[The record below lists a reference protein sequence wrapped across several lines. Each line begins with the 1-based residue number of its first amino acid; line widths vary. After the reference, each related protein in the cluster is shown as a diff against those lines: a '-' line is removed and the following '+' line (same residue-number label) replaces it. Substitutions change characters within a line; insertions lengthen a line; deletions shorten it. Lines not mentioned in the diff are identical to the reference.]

1 MHVVSQIPG
10 IGAAK
15 TSTVPMLDSESDSDL
30 SELSDD
36 DISIGSLKA
45 AELEADIQ
53 SMTPAERAEH
63 ETFGDEYEG
72 PRLSDEHA
80 SKLLI
85 LMGHASTCPC
95 HHKSEK
101 EKDIC
106 RSTKYMM
113 LHVRDCPGTTST
125 FDVCPFPWC
134 RKVKHLLYHL
144 VSCSE
149 PDQCSICSPK
159 DLPKGLEGLVGLNA
173 HRMKGHRERMIAAA
187 KATLKA
193 KTNPVAKPPPVNGS
207 ATATQT
213 NNLRKVISGATLSA
227 AQAPAAQ
234 ESAPL
239 NSKIECVPAQVTSN
253 PSTITA
259 AATVD
264 TGVNGNSHVPNPVT
278 IAQAH
283 DPLTQTNSDSYEAA
297 MSQEDSQEDE
307 DEDFD
312 INAEIAKLDEQ
323 LDPDPSEESYSAS
336 DKNHFLQ
343 TAKTEASH
351 SGSIALPQSPLA
363 PLTRDSSDGT
373 SVPSDKLAMSNLNA
387 STNSANCPTSSNI
400 TMAYENSNGNAEI
413 STEDEQVLPTPIF
426 AIKMEDNDAD
436 ADAAEVSDLLAP
448 SDVYVSAE
456 EQTDFKLDPDFL
468 ETSDAITT
476 SDFAMVA
483 GDFSDT
489 TADNNDMIVIA
500 SEVAAAA
507 VSIESTPDVATA
519 TAAAVVAA
527 AAAATEVNVEHTNTA
542 GGVKVN

>member
-10 IGAAK
+10 IGVTK
-15 TSTVPMLDSESDSDL
+15 TSAVPILDSESDSDL

-144 VSCSE
+144 VSCTE
-149 PDQCSICSPK
+149 PDQCPICSPK
-159 DLPKGLEGLVGLNA
+159 NLPKGLEGLVGLNA
-173 HRMKGHRERMIAAA
+173 HRMKEHRERMIAAA

-193 KTNPVAKPPPVNGS
+193 KINPVAKPPPVNGS

-227 AQAPAAQ
+227 AAQAPAAQ
-234 ESAPL
+234 ESAPV
-239 NSKIECVPAQVTSN
+239 NSKIEYVPAQVTSN

-259 AATVD
+259 TATVD
-264 TGVNGNSHVPNPVT
+264 TEDNGSSHVPNPVT

-283 DPLTQTNSDSYEAA
+283 DPLTQAGTDPYEQA
-297 MSQEDSQEDE
+297 MSQEDSQ

-312 INAEIAKLDEQ
+312 INAEIAKLDE
-323 LDPDPSEESYSAS
+323 LNSDPSEEAYAAS
-336 DKNHFLQ
+336 DKNHVLQ
-343 TAKTEASH
+343 TVKIEASN

-373 SVPSDKLAMSNLNA
+373 KASSDKLAMPNLNA
-387 STNSANCPTSSNI
+387 STYSVNCPTSSNI
-400 TMAYENSNGNAEI
+400 NVAYENSNSNIEI

-436 ADAAEVSDLLAP
+436 ADAAEVSDLLDP
-448 SDVYVSAE
+448 SDAYVSAE
-456 EQTDFKLDPDFL
+456 ELTDFKLDPDFL

-476 SDFAMVA
+476 SDFSMVA
-483 GDFSDT
+483 GEFSDT

-527 AAAATEVNVEHTNTA
+527 AAAVTEVNVEHANTA